1 MNRNELIQTVKAM
14 IVAPSCCR
22 ELKDA
27 GSKWLAAIG
36 TAEEKSAGTALLAEV
51 REDVC
56 TLDQTIPFFESDA
69 AAKIFGAEQAKSMA
83 AHAREIKASG
93 AKWCDCPACAA
104 GVKIMANAAM
114 LA

>member
-1 MNRNELIQTVKAM
+1 MNKNELIETVKAM
-14 IVAPSCCR
+14 IAAPSCCP

-36 TAEEKSAGTALLAEV
+36 TAEEKSAGATLLAEV

-69 AAKIFGAEQAKSMA
+69 AANIFGAERAKTMA

-93 AKWCDCPACAA
+93 AKWCDCPACTA
-104 GVKIMANAAM
+104 GVKIMDNAA
-114 LA
+114 LFA

>member
-1 MNRNELIQTVKAM
+1 MNKNELIETVKAM
-14 IVAPSCCR
+14 IAAPSCCR
-22 ELKDA
+22 ELEEA

-36 TAEEKSAGTALLAEV
+36 TAEEKSAGAALLTEV

-69 AAKIFGAEQAKSMA
+69 AAKIFGSERAKAMA

-93 AKWCDCPACAA
+93 AKWCDCPACSA
-104 GVKIMANAAM
+104 GVKIMENAAL